1 MLTACKQS
9 YFSKISVAV
18 VALLFLSF
26 GSQLMAPTN
35 PAHAGLIGAV
45 KDLGEDIYDEMPKD
59 LFKPL
64 KIDEDPEIYGPTRIN
79 AQLGNQGLSVALS
92 EKGTITVFRYPR
104 PSFFDQVKYHT
115 TDRDK
120 KPHWGADPNA
130 GSFLGLVVE
139 TSSGKEVHWLRDWYS
154 SQTYVDDISDV
165 VRTTYTNYSLGLT
178 VTVEDVVPINEN
190 VTAGRAGDAGST
202 SQNGLSGDAMI
213 RDITV
218 SKSSTSDVKNVKLV
232 SFENFSL
239 VVSKN
244 PMVPTSDWAQEIQN
258 TDQAQYDGQKDAVVH
273 TKSGHDLAKGFKPT
287 SVATVMAFDGNSSSH
302 EVSGDRYIG
311 NTSPDGAYD
320 SLNENG
326 QLSGRDSFQG
336 QTTGALAKDLK
347 FTNGEA
353 NARVILAA
361 ADNKNDAFDVLDE
374 ARSLSLDYARKEKR
388 EWFDKLTSE
397 APIPQTSNED
407 IVKLSKRS
415 LMTLLLDYDPRS
427 GGIVASIATQSPY
440 AEDWPRDGAYFNYV
454 LDHKLGLHEW
464 VEKHNLWYT
473 KRQAPWWDLVRP
485 EGTFAMNYYT
495 DGAVGGIIPWEID
508 EVAYVVWLYN
518 DHYEATYDKEYLRD
532 VWPSLKKAAN
542 FLHKYEEPC
551 AWWEWGNCANLQKP
565 ASEDDHFKNTQTI
578 WGAGTVYMAMDAAY
592 EAAKTLGK
600 DDLAAKYKNR
610 REELDTAINR
620 ELWDSEKGTWG
631 KKHPG
636 MAEMAWPIQ
645 FRYTWNDKMENH
657 LETAWNKIKGTFKQ
671 PEAGPEN
678 HRMLTADGEP
688 MGLYETKT
696 LLSGAKAWKYDS
708 DKMDRVENGLKW
720 VAERWATDD
729 THIMGEVW
737 MVQDGEVVTTVSQPH
752 AWEQALFYLAAVE
765 AYPDYSYYYF

>member
-1 MLTACKQS
+1 MVPSVSRLRCTHV
-9 YFSKISVAV
+9 IVAV
-18 VALLFLSF
+18 AALFVLTLSL
-26 GSQLMAPTN
+26 QVVAPTN
-35 PAHAGLIGAV
+35 SARAGLLQAV
-45 KDLGEDIYDEMPKD
+45 KDIGTDIYDQMPKD
-59 LFKPL
+59 LFKPM

-92 EKGTITVFRYPR
+92 KKGTITVFRYPR

-139 TSSGKEVHWLRDWYS
+139 TPSGQEVHWLRDWYS
-154 SQTYVDDISDV
+154 SQRYVDDISDV
-165 VRTTYTNYSLGLT
+165 VRTTYTNYRLGLT

-190 VTAGRAGDAGST
+190 VTAGKAGDAGST
-202 SQNGLSGDAMI
+202 AQNGLNGDALI
-213 RDITV
+213 RDINV
-218 SKSSTSDVKNVKLV
+218 SKSSYSDVRDARLV
-232 SFENFSL
+232 AFENFNL

-244 PMVPTSDWAQEIQN
+244 PMIPTSDWAQEIQN
-258 TDQAQYDGQKDAVVH
+258 TDSARYNGTKDAIVH
-273 TKSGHDLAKGFKPT
+273 TKSGHDLAKSFKPT
-287 SVATVMAFDGNSSSH
+287 SVATVMGFDGTSSSH

-320 SLNENG
+320 GLNENG

-336 QTTGALAKDLK
+336 QTTGALSKDLS
-347 FTNGEA
+347 FSSGEA
-353 NARVILAA
+353 NARLILTA
-361 ADNKNDAFDVLDE
+361 ADNKDEALDVLTE
-374 ARSLSLDYARKEKR
+374 ARSLSLSYSKKEKR
-388 EWFDKLTSE
+388 EWFDKLTDE
-397 APIPQTSNED
+397 APIPNTSNED

-454 LDHKLGLHEW
+454 LDHKLQLHDW

-508 EVAYVVWLYN
+508 EVAYVVWLYY
-518 DHYEATYDKEYLRD
+518 DHYEATYDKEYLKE

-542 FLHKYEEPC
+542 FLRNYEEGC
-551 AWWEWGNCANLQKP
+551 GWWTSNCANLQKP

-592 EAAKTLGK
+592 KAARTLDK
-600 DDLAAKYKNR
+600 DNLAKKYKNR

-620 ELWDSEKGTWG
+620 ELWDSGKGTWG

-636 MAEMAWPIQ
+636 MAEMVWPIE
-645 FRYTWNDKMENH
+645 FRYTWNDRMENH
-657 LETAWNKIKGTFKQ
+657 IETAWDKIKGTFDQ
-671 PEAGPEN
+671 PAAGSSSA
-678 HRMLTADGEP
+678 RMTTADGEA

-696 LLSGAKAWKYDS
+696 LLSGAKVWEYT
-708 DKMDRVENGLKW
+708 DKIDRVKRGLRW
-720 VAERWATDD
+720 TAERWATDD

-737 MVQDGEVVTTVSQPH
+737 MVENGEVVTTVSQPH
-752 AWEQALFYLAAVE
+752 AWEQILFYLAAVE
-765 AYPDYSYYYF
+765 TYPDYSYYYY